1 MQITYLKENIFDDLD
16 IEDLDDSEISS
27 REELELDKTL
37 NNINKSAILNN
48 TALID
53 NAVSDIVKWLQEA
66 HTYCSDF
73 FGFIL
78 NDDNETYYLHRD
90 KKLLID
96 LFRKKI
102 QDILLNRSFH
112 IYIEI
117 PLFYGPAM
125 KGSQEKN
132 YGKIIAKFLSQFRQH
147 TANVIFNIEKEI
159 GFDYSIEEL
168 RKNIIF
174 DVIKIVNVDAVQYD
188 SIEKKLYYQLNGTDE
203 MIKFYFED
211 MLNDYLKNENIVFLH
226 DTSSIYE
233 SLNFYIQ
240 DNAATNDKIYYDKLN
255 HWIDNALKN
264 QIDANKLSLNF
275 RISAVNSTN
284 SLNFLNYLA
293 DTIAPQADKFY
304 GINVYLFTLMDREEQ
319 NKKIVHGPW
328 EDAVKKIRATDRMSL
343 VIH

>member
-16 IEDLDDSEISS
+16 IDDLDDSEISAQ
-27 REELELDKTL
+27 EEIKMHKSL
-37 NNINKSAILNN
+37 NNINKSAMLNN
-48 TALID
+48 IALID
-53 NAVSDIVKWLQEA
+53 NAASDIVMWLQEE
-66 HTYCSDF
+66 HEYCSDF

-78 NDDNETYYLHRD
+78 NDDNESYYVHRD

-102 QDILLNRSFH
+102 QDILFNHSFH
-112 IYIEI
+112 ISIEI

-125 KGSQEKN
+125 KGNQEKN

-188 SIEKKLYYQLNGTDE
+188 PIEKKLYCQLGGSDTL
-203 MIKFYFED
+203 MKFYFED

-226 DTSSIYE
+226 NTSSIYE
-233 SLNFYIQ
+233 SLNFYIK
-240 DNAATNDKIYYDKLN
+240 DNAATNDKIYYDKIN
-255 HWIDNALKN
+255 HWIGNALNN

-275 RISAVNSTN
+275 RISAVNYKN

-293 DTIAPQADKFY
+293 DTIAPKANKFY
-304 GINVYLFTLMDREEQ
+304 GINVYLFTLLDREEQ

-328 EDAVKKIRATDRMSL
+328 EDAIKKIRATDRMSL